1 MPDIITAFLKQ
12 CHRCSLLTTCHFD
25 DSPDWI
31 WPPPAVMV
39 GGSAAFVRAT
49 GALAQSASSGH
60 LVLQGIGMR
69 VLPPPLCDRANFRQ
83 LVTIDV
89 ASNSITALPFGI
101 FMWLLQLQNMILDHN
116 NITAFPFCLL
126 LRTHVVI
133 HDAPPSPP
141 PPNSLANITAF
152 PFARPLKISCQH
164 NPLKDPF
171 VRMARGDA
179 AGHNV
184 LTP

>member
-1 MPDIITAFLKQ
+1 M
-12 CHRCSLLTTCHFD
+12 TTCNFD

-31 WPPPAVMV
+31 WPPPTVMV
-39 GGSAAFVRAT
+39 GGCAAFVRAT

-69 VLPPPLCDRANFRQ
+69 VVPPPLCDRANFRQ
-83 LVTIDV
+83 LLTVDV

-126 LRTHVVI
+126 PVHCRDVAVFCRSGWRTLPLPSDHLQRVVVI
-133 HDAPPSPP
+133 GEH
-141 PPNSLANITAF
+141 
-152 PFARPLKISCQH
+152 R
-164 NPLKDPF
+164 
-171 VRMARGDA
+171 
-179 AGHNV
+179 
-184 LTP
+184 